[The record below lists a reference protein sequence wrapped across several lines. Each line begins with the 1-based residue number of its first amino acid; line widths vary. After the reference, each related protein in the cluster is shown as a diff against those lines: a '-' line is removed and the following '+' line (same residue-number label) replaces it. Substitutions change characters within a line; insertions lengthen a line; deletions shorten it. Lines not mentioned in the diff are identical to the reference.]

1 MAMMSAVSSVTD
13 WASAFSDLATAG
25 AAIYAAH
32 QAGQKFQKNKLVRHR
47 VLS

>member
-1 MAMMSAVSSVTD
+1 MAMMPAVSAVTD

-25 AAIYAAH
+25 AAIYAAR
-32 QAGQKFQKNKLVRHR
+32 QAGQKFQKNELVRHW